1 MDFGNSGRTM
11 PAAGTVAV
19 SRADILT
26 PRDGSTVELSPE
38 KTVRSAEAGD
48 AVRIDIRAQE
58 RDARTRREG
67 EQRSNAAEA
76 NARQA
81 QRSLDDVIVRRT
93 IIDPQTRAVVTQKR
107 NTETGETVSQLP
119 DETLLKL
126 RAYSRA
132 LSDKARE
139 HEDEQPPPLIERTA

>member
-11 PAAGTVAV
+11 PAAGTPAV

-26 PRDGSTVELSPE
+26 PRSGSTVELSPE
-38 KTVRSAEAGD
+38 KTVRSTEAGD

-58 RDARTRREG
+58 RDAQARRDG
-67 EQRSNAAEA
+67 EQRNHAAEH
-76 NARQA
+76 NTRQSR
-81 QRSLDDVIVRRT
+81 QHLNDVIERRT

-119 DETLLKL
+119 DEALLKL

-132 LSDKARE
+132 LSEKARE
-139 HEDEQPPPLIERTA
+139 NEDEPPPRHIERTA

>member
-1 MDFGNSGRTM
+1 MDFGNPGRTM
-11 PAAGTVAV
+11 PAAGTPAI

-26 PRDGSTVELSPE
+26 PRDGSMVELSPE

-58 RDARTRREG
+58 RDAQARRDG
-67 EQRSNAAEA
+67 EQRNHAAEH
-76 NARQA
+76 NMRQA
-81 QRSLDDVIVRRT
+81 RHSLDDVVERRT

-132 LSDKARE
+132 LSEKAQAQ
-139 HEDEQPPPLIERTA
+139 EDEPPPQHIERTA